1 MAEMARSK
9 YRKQHRE
16 VHGDMVVL
24 NKVEFE
30 KNQVVSLCG

>member
-1 MAEMARSK
+1 M
-9 YRKQHRE
+9 E

-24 NKVEFE
+24 NKVESE

>member
-9 YRKQHRE
+9 CRKQHRE

-24 NKVEFE
+24 NKVESE
-30 KNQVVSLCG
+30 KKQVVSLCG